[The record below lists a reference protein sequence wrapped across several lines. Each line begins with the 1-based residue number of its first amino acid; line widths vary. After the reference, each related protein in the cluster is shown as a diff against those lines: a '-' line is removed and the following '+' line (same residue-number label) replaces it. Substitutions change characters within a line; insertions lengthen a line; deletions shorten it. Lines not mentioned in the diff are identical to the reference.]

1 MYSHRRLFLE
11 HCAQTSPQPIGLEIV
26 KAKGM
31 YLTDIHNK
39 RYMDLI
45 SGISV
50 SALGHAHP
58 EVVRAVQKQAKTYM
72 HLMVYGEYIQHP
84 QVKAA
89 KALVELLPENL
100 NSVYFTNSGSE
111 AVEAAMKLAKRVTG
125 RSEIIA
131 MQNAYHGSTQGALS
145 LMGNAY
151 FRDAYRPLL
160 PGIRHIRF
168 NHADD
173 LEKITTRTAAVF
185 CETIQGEAG
194 AIIPH
199 TAWIQALRE
208 RCSQTGTLLV
218 LDEIQAGMGR
228 TGTFCAFEQFGIVP
242 DILLLAKGLGGG
254 MPIGAMITD
263 KTYMDKFSYN
273 PVLGH
278 ISTFGGHPVSCA
290 AALATVRYI
299 KKHRLWKNSLL
310 AEQTFKE
317 NLIHPAI
324 KQIKGCGL
332 LLALEFNYK
341 NFNMS
346 VIDHCIQN
354 GYITDW
360 FLFNDHSMRLAP
372 PLTITQKQVQKAC
385 KGILS
390 AIEQATGG

>member
-11 HCAQTSPQPIGLEIV
+11 HCAQTSPKPIGLEIV
-26 KAKGM
+26 KARGL

-39 RYMDLI
+39 KYMDLI

-89 KALVELLPENL
+89 QAITELLPANL

-125 RSEIIA
+125 RYETVA
-131 MQNAYHGSTQGALS
+131 MENAYHGSTQGALS

-151 FRDAYRPLL
+151 FRDAYRPLP
-160 PGIRHIRF
+160 PGVRHIRF
-168 NHADD
+168 NHPGD
-173 LEKITTRTAAVF
+173 LESITRQTAAVF

-194 AIIPH
+194 AVVPD
-199 TAWIQALRE
+199 TEWLQALRG
-208 RCSQTGTLLV
+208 RCTETGTLLV

-228 TGTFCAFEQFGIVP
+228 TGTFCAFEQSGIVP

-254 MPIGAMITD
+254 MPVGAMITD
-263 KTYMDKFSYN
+263 RAYMDAFTHN

-278 ISTFGGHPVSCA
+278 ITTFGGHPVSCA
-290 AALATVRYI
+290 AALATVRHI
-299 KKHRLWKNSLL
+299 KKHRLWENALR
-310 AEQTFKE
+310 AERLVREK
-317 NLIHPAI
+317 LVHPAI
-324 KQIKGCGL
+324 RQISGRGL
-332 LLALEFNYK
+332 LLSVEFK
-341 NFNMS
+341 DAETNFA
-346 VIDHCIQN
+346 VIEHCIAH

-360 FLFNDHSMRLAP
+360 FLFNDKSLRLAP
-372 PLTITQKQVQKAC
+372 PLTIEAKQVNQAV
-385 KGILS
+385 KGILD
-390 AIEQATGG
+390 AIDSVTKA